1 MQADGAIIYAAG
13 NPALYPLE
21 YYDPESGTYQGSIP
35 EFLAQFAR
43 EHGYDL
49 RYLAPGPED
58 RRADLADSLQ
68 VDLISGSL
76 TGEAYAHTAG
86 EPIVLFSGESGGRET
101 ACLLHLTTAAPE
113 RLGVELRAYAV
124 RTGQTAWV
132 GELLASAGEAPA
144 PALSPG
150 MLWGAAAAFTLLLAA
165 LAAAVCGWLR
175 ARRLAARAELTD
187 PETSLGTDAALEQ
200 AFSRLARDQSRRAYC
215 LICIRLDLDRI
226 GRLWGQERAAE
237 LLTYSAGVLR
247 EHTGDGDVPVRSG
260 SGDLLVLKRFLAVRE
275 AQDWATAVVEEIRG
289 FPFAGGEL
297 PLRDVSAGICPL
309 EMEYLDLAQAVFH
322 ARQCAMAAGRE
333 ERECRLCGT
342 DRCRICQERWK
353 LLTDFR
359 KGLER
364 EEFQLCLQFFVDART
379 FRIVGGETLSRW
391 KHPRLG
397 LLGPDRY
404 IPDLE
409 GDGRIS
415 ALDLFGLERTCAFLE
430 DLDRQGIRDFFLSC
444 NFSRRTFAA
453 PDFAR
458 RCIEIIGRHSFAR
471 KLLILEVTETQQI
484 DRREAA
490 QMLDN
495 ILRIRRQG
503 ARVIF
508 DDFGMGFSS
517 FHDLQDYPMDGLKL
531 DKELVDN
538 MGTERGRII
547 LRALV
552 DTGHR
557 MGMTI
562 LAEGVENEEQ
572 IQLLQ
577 DLRCD
582 VLQGF
587 RFSVPLPAEE
597 ARKRILEEIRPGA
610 DRKSGGGTKR

>member
-1 MQADGAIIYAAG
+1 
-13 NPALYPLE
+13 
-21 YYDPESGTYQGSIP
+21 
-35 EFLAQFAR
+35 
-43 EHGYDL
+43 
-49 RYLAPGPED
+49 
-58 RRADLADSLQ
+58 
-68 VDLISGSL
+68 
-76 TGEAYAHTAG
+76 
-86 EPIVLFSGESGGRET
+86 
-101 ACLLHLTTAAPE
+101 
-113 RLGVELRAYAV
+113 
-124 RTGQTAWV
+124 
-132 GELLASAGEAPA
+132 
-144 PALSPG
+144 
-150 MLWGAAAAFTLLLAA
+150 
-165 LAAAVCGWLR
+165 
-175 ARRLAARAELTD
+175 
-187 PETSLGTDAALEQ
+187 
-200 AFSRLARDQSRRAYC
+200 
-215 LICIRLDLDRI
+215 
-226 GRLWGQERAAE
+226 
-237 LLTYSAGVLR
+237 
-247 EHTGDGDVPVRSG
+247 
-260 SGDLLVLKRFLAVRE
+260 
-275 AQDWATAVVEEIRG
+275 
-289 FPFAGGEL
+289 
-297 PLRDVSAGICPL
+297 
-309 EMEYLDLAQAVFH
+309 
-322 ARQCAMAAGRE
+322 MAAGRE

-610 DRKSGGGTKR
+610 DRNSGGGTKR

>member
-1 MQADGAIIYAAG
+1 M
-13 NPALYPLE
+13 
-21 YYDPESGTYQGSIP
+21 
-35 EFLAQFAR
+35 
-43 EHGYDL
+43 
-49 RYLAPGPED
+49 
-58 RRADLADSLQ
+58 
-68 VDLISGSL
+68 
-76 TGEAYAHTAG
+76 
-86 EPIVLFSGESGGRET
+86 
-101 ACLLHLTTAAPE
+101 
-113 RLGVELRAYAV
+113 
-124 RTGQTAWV
+124 
-132 GELLASAGEAPA
+132 
-144 PALSPG
+144 
-150 MLWGAAAAFTLLLAA
+150 
-165 LAAAVCGWLR
+165 
-175 ARRLAARAELTD
+175 
-187 PETSLGTDAALEQ
+187 
-200 AFSRLARDQSRRAYC
+200 
-215 LICIRLDLDRI
+215 
-226 GRLWGQERAAE
+226 
-237 LLTYSAGVLR
+237 
-247 EHTGDGDVPVRSG
+247 
-260 SGDLLVLKRFLAVRE
+260 
-275 AQDWATAVVEEIRG
+275 
-289 FPFAGGEL
+289 
-297 PLRDVSAGICPL
+297 
-309 EMEYLDLAQAVFH
+309 
-322 ARQCAMAAGRE
+322 
-333 ERECRLCGT
+333 
-342 DRCRICQERWK
+342 
-353 LLTDFR
+353 
-359 KGLER
+359 
-364 EEFQLCLQFFVDART
+364 
-379 FRIVGGETLSRW
+379 GGETLSRW

-572 IQLLQ
+572 IQLLR